1 MNPKYLDL
9 LAKRYESGSLRS
21 LSLFTDYTDFFSNDY
36 LGLSK
41 LSLNQFPTSY
51 GSTGSRLL
59 SGNSIE
65 AEESELYISE
75 FFGSEKALI
84 YNSGYDANIGFFSAV
99 PQKGEYVLYDECIH
113 ASIRDGIRLSQAT
126 SYSFK
131 HNLIDDLEKKIKNLK
146 GTLFVVVE
154 SIYSMHGDI
163 SPLEELF
170 KLSEKY
176 NLKIIVDEAHSVG
189 ISGENGKGLSYKY
202 SSHPSLFAR
211 IITFSKAYGTSGGAV
226 LGNTKLIEFLINF
239 SRSFIYTTALSPF
252 TYKRIKE
259 SIQLSLN
266 KPELQQQLEKNI
278 KLFNQLQNKIS
289 NELSPI
295 QTLDIGDLEA
305 TLRATEKIQSKRI
318 AVKPILP
325 PTVKLGE
332 ERIRIC
338 IHSFNK
344 TTEIEE
350 LNKII
355 SSFCNKF

>member
-1 MNPKYLDL
+1 
-9 LAKRYESGSLRS
+9 
-21 LSLFTDYTDFFSNDY
+21 
-36 LGLSK
+36 
-41 LSLNQFPTSY
+41 
-51 GSTGSRLL
+51 
-59 SGNSIE
+59 
-65 AEESELYISE
+65 
-75 FFGSEKALI
+75 
-84 YNSGYDANIGFFSAV
+84 
-99 PQKGEYVLYDECIH
+99 
-113 ASIRDGIRLSQAT
+113 
-126 SYSFK
+126 
-131 HNLIDDLEKKIKNLK
+131 
-146 GTLFVVVE
+146 
-154 SIYSMHGDI
+154 MHGDI